1 MRTFILI
8 STQVLFVLF
17 SSCYANNVFF
27 DSELNIDSCD
37 NIILRNGE
45 EISSKVIEVG
55 VTEIKYRKCS
65 KTNGPIYSVLKSSVF
80 MIQYSNGK
88 KEIISEE
95 KERELPVRQ
104 QKDFALTEVK
114 LLFTNGVEKA
124 GYLLYKDNNWVYYGA
139 KPKKFFNEEGITVF
153 ESAYQKKLE
162 EIEANTKMDAID
174 KAAAREFARRDVVRK
189 KAKVKYK
196 VLVRKS
202 TDNVFSITH
211 ADGKE
216 EIIYSPDTLGF
227 LVTDVVEPEVDY
239 TVEEMRRYIY
249 GAQDGKKVKKAA
261 ALWTSAG
268 ISTIGSGLGA
278 FYGPIAP
285 ATYILVLGTTRQKPN
300 ERLVSHP
307 EYIQDEAYLAGY
319 SKAARK
325 RKIIAAAEGG
335 LIGLAIG
342 IPIYWAAFR
351 GF

>member
-1 MRTFILI
+1 MIKHFSIL
-8 STQVLFVLF
+8 LFL
-17 SSCYANNVFF
+17 
-27 DSELNIDSCD
+27 L
-37 NIILRNGE
+37 
-45 EISSKVIEVG
+45 
-55 VTEIKYRKCS
+55 
-65 KTNGPIYSVLKSSVF
+65 
-80 MIQYSNGK
+80 
-88 KEIISEE
+88 
-95 KERELPVRQ
+95 LPVFGFGQ
-104 QKDFALTEVK
+104 DKV
-114 LLFTNGVEKA
+114 LFTNGKERT
-124 GYLLYKDNNWVYYGA
+124 GYVLYQDNNSIYYG
-139 KPKKFFNEEGITVF
+139 KK
-153 ESAYQKKLE
+153 QKKEVDE
-162 EIEANTKMDAID
+162 EKLTLIENSFKQLQEKINTNDQKDAFQKSIALQQLKKKEVTA
-174 KAAAREFARRDVVRK
+174 KAH
-189 KAKVKYK
+189 VKY
-196 VLVRKS
+196 S
-202 TDNVFSITH
+202 TLKRVAKENIFSITH

-335 LIGLAIG
+335 LIGLAVG
-342 IPIYWAAFR
+342 IPLYWAVFR

>member
-1 MRTFILI
+1 MIKHFSIL
-8 STQVLFVLF
+8 LFL
-17 SSCYANNVFF
+17 
-27 DSELNIDSCD
+27 L
-37 NIILRNGE
+37 
-45 EISSKVIEVG
+45 
-55 VTEIKYRKCS
+55 
-65 KTNGPIYSVLKSSVF
+65 
-80 MIQYSNGK
+80 
-88 KEIISEE
+88 
-95 KERELPVRQ
+95 LPVFGFGQ
-104 QKDFALTEVK
+104 DKV
-114 LLFTNGVEKA
+114 LFTNGKETK
-124 GYLLYKDNNWVYYGA
+124 GYVIYEDNYSVFIGI
-139 KPKKFFNEEGITVF
+139 PSNEEDIYLKRKEKNQKKYEKTIAKAKKKNAKQKSISKID
-153 ESAYQKKLE
+153 SAYYKSQQENDNWINEVRAKKKIEAEKNLKKISLIEPLFAKKKDDIENKHNQSIDQINKKIETSEAEKSSDLKLKKEYLIIKKSKKIEQLNKLE
-162 EIEANTKMDAID
+162 SKTIASI
-174 KAAAREFARRDVVRK
+174 
-189 KAKVKYK
+189 KYK
-196 VLVRKS
+196 SIATERKE
-202 TDNVFSITH
+202 NVFSIIH